1 MTEPLV
7 KLDPAGEPPIVSYNV
22 PDSTSYSGRNGIV
35 LDLSEDMFVKR
46 RPAVDENTPRMPIE
60 EVRELPPELILE
72 KLRIGDERVFPNAVR
87 PSATAAGLFSAQ
99 DAVFGGTLDI
109 ATASVVGQG
118 LFAREARPDLAALVN
133 PVSADDSGPVIE
145 GGPVVRGD
153 EAGPGRGV
161 AAAAL
166 PATSLPPAVRGT
178 AFTAHALAEW
188 ASRPKITELDPLHVV
203 EQIKAG
209 KRLNVYRRMSGDYT
223 YRFQEE
229 PTRVRPQLVLVE
241 TYRLSSFLG
250 SYGAGRTLKTF
261 SLLPGEKTTVSVKTF
276 RRTETES
283 KSASSVLDS
292 FTKESADDFENSLM
306 QENSDK
312 RATQESFE
320 YHAEAEASA
329 SWGWGSAKVSGGVK
343 GGTASQRE
351 EFSKNVSNALQK
363 HSSKASSKREVQINT
378 STEVRESSGEE
389 TSIVRE
395 IENINVG
402 RTLNFVFRQMNQEHV
417 SLLHLVDVR
426 VAFWNGVAESVQE
439 VSLSR
444 LDELLQTCI
453 VPEKVAEVRDIV
465 LAQLQTVFD
474 HEDGLV
480 EPPLVE
486 ERSLGDGDSY
496 LRFRK
501 ELISTYTDETG
512 NKFTVPG
519 AIVAVTKNVMRTEG
533 IIVDA
538 ILGQG
543 EALDGYSRGLQESSV
558 RERRLA
564 NEWHEARLDRE
575 ALARD
580 IVSQEKDK
588 ASRIYQAVFA
598 AAVQLPGTI
607 SVSAG
612 DGVDVAVPGGDLQ
625 HRASQPD
632 GRG

>member
-1 MTEPLV
+1 MSEPLV
-7 KLDPAGEPPIVSYNV
+7 KLDPAGKPPILSYNV

-35 LDLSEDMFVKR
+35 LELPEDVFLR
-46 RPAVDENTPRMPIE
+46 RAGVPDERGARLPIE
-60 EVRELPPELILE
+60 EVRELPAERILE
-72 KLRIGDERVFPNAVR
+72 LLRVGDERVFPNAAR

-99 DAVFGGTLDI
+99 EAVFGGTLDI
-109 ATASVVGQG
+109 ATASLVGQG
-118 LFAREARPDLAALVN
+118 LFSREARPDLAPLVN
-133 PVSADDSGPVIE
+133 PAAGDDSGPVIE
-145 GGPVVRGD
+145 RGPRDG
-153 EAGPGRGV
+153 EAAPR
-161 AAAAL
+161 AAAVA
-166 PATSLPPAVRGT
+166 ATSLPPAVRGT

-188 ASRPKITELDPLHVV
+188 GSRPKITDLDPRHVV
-203 EQIKAG
+203 EQLKTG
-209 KRLNVYRRMSGDYT
+209 KRLNVYRRLSGDYT

-229 PTRVRPQLVLVE
+229 PTRIRPQLVLVE

-261 SLLPGEKTTVSVKTF
+261 SLLPGEKTTISVKTF
-276 RRTETES
+276 RKTES
-283 KSASSVLDS
+283 ESKNASSVLDS

-351 EFSKNVSNALQK
+351 EFTKNVSNALQK
-363 HSSKASSKREVQINT
+363 HSSKASSKRDVQVNT

-417 SLLHLVDVR
+417 SLLHLVDVK
-426 VAFWNGVAESVQE
+426 VAFWNGLAESVRE
-439 VSLSR
+439 VPLSG
-444 LDELLQTCI
+444 LDDLLESVV
-453 VPEKVAEVRDIV
+453 VPERIDEVRDTV
-465 LAQLQTVFD
+465 LAQLQTIFD
-474 HEDGLV
+474 HQDQLV
-480 EPPLVE
+480 DPPLVE
-486 ERSLGDGDSY
+486 ERKLGDGDSY

-501 ELISTYTDETG
+501 ELTSTYTDETG
-512 NKFTVPG
+512 NEFTVPG

-558 RERRLA
+558 RQRRLD
-564 NEWHEARLDRE
+564 NDWQQARLVRE

-580 IVSQEKDK
+580 IVAQENEK
-588 ASRIYQAVFA
+588 ASRIYQAVFP

-612 DGVDVAVPGGDLQ
+612 DGVDVAVPGDLQ
-625 HRASQPD
+625 QLVAQPD